1 MVYFSGKVSLKPV
14 DPDKLKIE
22 KSALLSGAYVFDLEL
37 DSAPDHHWILAFEA
51 ELQASRHMSALGCL
65 EIIVDLVVAV
75 VFVFLCLFFSV

>member
-37 DSAPDHHWILAFEA
+37 DSAPDHH
-51 ELQASRHMSALGCL
+51 
-65 EIIVDLVVAV
+65 
-75 VFVFLCLFFSV
+75 